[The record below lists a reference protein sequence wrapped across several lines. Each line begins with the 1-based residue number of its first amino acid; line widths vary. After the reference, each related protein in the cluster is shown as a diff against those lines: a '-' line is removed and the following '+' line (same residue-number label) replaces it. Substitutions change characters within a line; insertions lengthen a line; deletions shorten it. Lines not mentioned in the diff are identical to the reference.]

1 MTKKMPNPR
10 ELADHA
16 AKDLNAAEAQFAI
29 VATKTDAAA
38 AFASYALV
46 RLSGLKDVSIGKHSR
61 PAPAAVEYAAWL
73 LFPYFGKGG
82 SRDAGQI
89 QELIDA
95 LEKCNRELA
104 FTEIFPVMENDEKDD
119 PLSVHVR
126 LQSGLV
132 RGSAYPHHLKHRIAG
147 VFSPFESDLSRLAG
161 IGPVRAFD
169 AAFAIAQQ
177 IEDNVNGM
185 KDAFHATKARG
196 EVLFSKGDLNPEEE
210 AELAAI
216 GAELQRIVGGME
228 GDWAASY
235 DQIATRLSGL
245 TRTEWDALRAIVGLT
260 VQNRP
265 QVTRLVDM
273 QDRSLYYLSDERC
286 LLVLITAVFDAI
298 FSHFDDLAR
307 VTPALSNRYGNR
319 VAEWMESEIEQYLW
333 RLFPRHAVFRGAC
346 FPDPDNPGGE
356 TESDAIVIW
365 GPFLVV
371 VEAKGKRLPREAM
384 RGSEAKLKQTLQN
397 NIQDAFYQARR
408 VVRILDR
415 DGKIT
420 FKEKLTGRT
429 IEITKDR
436 LNRVMPISVT
446 LQHLS
451 GIPTQ
456 LAATQRLGL
465 FKGKAYPWSVCID
478 ELEVITRFVGSPDAF
493 LFYIERRTA
502 HQASEISFS
511 GDELDIFGQYL
522 DSRLH
527 PSIYQ
532 NNPEFAEHTGHKAIG
547 FNDGQERFEK
557 VYAAE
562 WHNEPKQEVDPQLK
576 LPPGI
581 EPLLQE
587 LRCREDDGARWIA
600 FSLLGFSNTA
610 LRRLAAAVADVRGAT
625 CEGKRVQ
632 RITTTEDDI
641 VINVMAHAGLESK
654 DFYQN
659 TLLRTRLEHY
669 RARPRATFT
678 LGIDQR
684 NRMQPFETASWIE
697 GPWQKEEIMEQLLAE
712 DREAPRRMQ
721 LYRAAKKPGRN
732 DPCPCNSGKK
742 FKRCCLDKISFESRK

>member
-1 MTKKMPNPR
+1 
-10 ELADHA
+10 
-16 AKDLNAAEAQFAI
+16 
-29 VATKTDAAA
+29 
-38 AFASYALV
+38 
-46 RLSGLKDVSIGKHSR
+46 
-61 PAPAAVEYAAWL
+61 
-73 LFPYFGKGG
+73 
-82 SRDAGQI
+82 
-89 QELIDA
+89 
-95 LEKCNRELA
+95 
-104 FTEIFPVMENDEKDD
+104 
-119 PLSVHVR
+119 
-126 LQSGLV
+126 LV
-132 RGSAYPHHLKHRIAG
+132 RGSAYPHHLKKRIAG
-147 VFSPFESDLSRLAG
+147 VFAPFESELADLTG

-169 AAFAIAQQ
+169 VSMGIARQ
-177 IEDNVNGM
+177 IEDNVHAM
-185 KDAFHATKARG
+185 KSAFHETKARG
-196 EVLFSKGDLNPEEE
+196 DSLFAKGNLTPAEK
-210 AELAAI
+210 AELANL

-228 GDWAASY
+228 GDWVASHE
-235 DQIATRLSGL
+235 QVSARLGGL
-245 TRTEWDALRAIVGLT
+245 PRTEWDALRAIVGLT

-273 QDRSLYYLSDERC
+273 QDRALYYLSDERC

-436 LNRVMPISVT
+436 LSRVMPISVT

-527 PSIYQ
+527 PSIYE
-532 NNPEFAEHTGHKAIG
+532 NNPEFAEHSGTKAVG
-547 FNDGQERFEK
+547 FSDGQERFEK

-562 WHNEPKQEVDPQLK
+562 WHNEPKQEADPQLK

-600 FSLLGFSNTA
+600 FSLLGFSDTA
-610 LRRLAAAVADVRGAT
+610 LRRLAAAVANVRGAT

-732 DPCPCNSGKK
+732 DPCPCNSGNK
-742 FKRCCLDKISFESRK
+742 FKRCCLDKISFESLTGAFRSTASDPPRSPSN